1 MKKKSADKPRPVGYM
16 HGFSTKEQD
25 RLYSQA
31 TFLEP
36 WVYENI
42 DLRRVTN
49 LLEVGCGVGAQTAV
63 LLRRYPHLQI
73 TGVDASKPQIGQA
86 RRFLAREIKQ
96 KRVVLKNADASKMS
110 FADGTFDGA
119 FICWLLE
126 HVPDP
131 VAILRETLRT
141 LKSGSVVYA
150 TEVHNASLFMEPYSP
165 ATVKYWM
172 EFNDHQWTM
181 RGDPFVGAKLGNLFL
196 KAGFQNIET
205 RLIQFHFDSRMPKQR
220 AEFIRYWTELLLSG
234 APTLLR
240 SKRVTKELVAQMNKE
255 LALVAQSP
263 ESVFFYTAV
272 QARACAL

>member
-1 MKKKSADKPRPVGYM
+1 MSKKEAVGYM
-16 HGFSTKEQD
+16 HGYSSKEQH

-36 WVYENI
+36 WVYEHI

-49 LLEVGCGVGAQTAV
+49 LLEVGCGVGAQTSV
-63 LLRRYPHLQI
+63 LLRRYPHLHI
-73 TGVDASKPQIGQA
+73 TGVDASTPQINQA
-86 RRFLAREIKQ
+86 RRFLAPEVRRK
-96 KRVVLKNADASKMS
+96 KVALHHADASNMK
-110 FADGTFDGA
+110 FPDGTFDGA

-131 VAILRETLRT
+131 VAILHETLRT
-141 LKSGSVVYA
+141 LKSGSVLYA

-181 RGDPFVGAKLGNLFL
+181 RGDPFVGAKLGNILL
-196 KAGFQNIET
+196 QAGFQNIET
-205 RLIQFHFDSRMPKQR
+205 RLIQFHFDSRTPKQR

-240 SKRVTKELVAQMNKE
+240 SKRVTKELVTQMTKE
-255 LALVAQSP
+255 LALVAKSP

-272 QARACAL
+272 QARAQAL